1 VPEQA
6 GISATLHPG
15 GALLIASGLQAAP
28 PVRVDLCS
36 QMRSPGDPRLL
47 PLRLGYRF
55 DDVKR
60 WVAAEA
66 KSRCATSC
74 WWRIAAATPCRK
86 SRSKARRAPTSPIR
100 SANRCN

>member
-1 VPEQA
+1 
-6 GISATLHPG
+6 
-15 GALLIASGLQAAP
+15 LLIASGLQAAP

-60 WVAAEA
+60 WVAATRRPISLRNVLLVA
-66 KSRCATSC
+66 DRGGDA
-74 WWRIAAATPCRK
+74 IPK